1 MVAES
6 KPASGT
12 AVVVVDARL
21 GEVLPAAAFPL
32 LRDAA
37 DVFAAESVPEAARA
51 ALAPRG
57 ADRAPAPPAAA
68 ELVRRAA
75 EAPVVL
81 VTTDAAEP
89 PAAELRAAGADVV
102 GAPRPAG
109 AELLAAVSVMDRLR
123 SPGGCPWD
131 GQQDHDSLRRYLVEE
146 TYELLDAIAQRD
158 RAALREELGDVLLQV
173 LFHARVA
180 AEDAGD
186 PFDIDEVAADLVAK
200 LVSRHPNVFARDG
213 EVLDPEAQHA
223 RWEELKQSEKQ
234 RESIVDG
241 VALGQP
247 AAALAAKIAQRAHR
261 AGVPVEDLPA
271 GDGAGGRMFALAA
284 RARVEGH
291 DPEDELREVALR
303 ADRAIRRAEQRLREE
318 GREPAQAGGA
328 EWRAALSGSPE
339 RTAASRER

>member
-1 MVAES
+1 M
-6 KPASGT
+6 
-12 AVVVVDARL
+12 VVVDARL
-21 GEVLPAAAFPL
+21 GEVIPAGAFPF

-37 DVFAAESVPEAARA
+37 DVFAADAVPDGARA
-51 ALAPRG
+51 ALAARG
-57 ADRAPAPPAAA
+57 ASRAPAPPAAA

-75 EAPVVL
+75 DAPVVL

-89 PAAELRAAGADVV
+89 PAAELCAAGADVV
-102 GAPRPAG
+102 GTPRPAG

-146 TYELLDAIAQRD
+146 AYELLDAIARRD

-200 LVSRHPNVFARDG
+200 LVSRHPNVFAQDG

-223 RWEELKQSEKQ
+223 RWEELKQREKQ

-241 VALGQP
+241 VAPGQP

-261 AGVPVEDLPA
+261 AGVPVGDLPA
-271 GDGAGGRMFALAA
+271 GDGVGGRMFALAA
-284 RARVEGH
+284 RARVDGH

-303 ADRAIRRAEQRLREE
+303 VDRVIRQAERRLREQD
-318 GREPAQAGGA
+318 REPAQAG
-328 EWRAALSGSPE
+328 EDHWRAVLSGLSE
-339 RTAASRER
+339 RAAVPHDR